1 MNGTPRPATPA
12 DYPAYA
18 RLFPELGVDDP
29 IPPAATWSAQ
39 QCPTTR
45 VLEHAGTVVA
55 YLYFERMHDL
65 GYIRNVVVDPA
76 HRGRGL
82 GLALMQS
89 LADELRA
96 AGCTRWCLNVK
107 PDNTAAL
114 RLYQRVGLHPRYR
127 SFALRFDW
135 SVVDALPASNL
146 SLGTCPIDPADDP
159 ALATAFALP
168 PGQLA
173 SLRGK
178 PGRTNLRLH
187 DPDDPTRVALG
198 FASFDPGFPG
208 AYPFRVAHP
217 DLARPLLLAL
227 RPHVRQGTFMQLV
240 VEDDD
245 ALHDLLISVGAT
257 LRLEIAHLRGDLS

>member
-1 MNGTPRPATPA
+1 MSTPRPATPE

-29 IPPAATWSAQ
+29 IPAASTWSAE

-45 VLEHAGTVVA
+45 VLERAGTVVA
-55 YLYFERMHDL
+55 YVYFERMRDL

-82 GLALMQS
+82 GLALMRS

-114 RLYQRVGLHPRYR
+114 RLYQRVGLRPRYR
-127 SFALRFDW
+127 SFALRFPW
-135 SVVDALPASNL
+135 SAVDALPTTDM
-146 SLGTCPIDPADDP
+146 SLGTCPIDPADD
-159 ALATAFALP
+159 AAIEVAFTLP

-173 SLRGK
+173 SLRDK

-187 DPDDPTRVALG
+187 DPADPTRVALG
-198 FASFDPGFPG
+198 FASFNPDFPG
-208 AYPFRVAHP
+208 AYPFRVADP
-217 DLARPLLLAL
+217 KLARPLLLAL
-227 RPHVRQGTFMQLV
+227 RPHARPGTFMQLV
-240 VEDDD
+240 AEDDD
-245 ALHDLLISVGAT
+245 ALHALLVSVGAT